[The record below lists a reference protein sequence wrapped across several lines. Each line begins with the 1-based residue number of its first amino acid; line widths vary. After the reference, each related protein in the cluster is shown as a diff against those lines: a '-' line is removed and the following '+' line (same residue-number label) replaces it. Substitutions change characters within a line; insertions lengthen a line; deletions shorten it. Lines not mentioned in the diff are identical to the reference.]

1 MRVRFYGVRGST
13 PTSGSSTVRY
23 GGHTSCVEVRL
34 ADDSVLVFDC
44 GTGLRHLG
52 KDLMRDRHRGP
63 YHFML
68 THVHWDHVIGLPF
81 FGPLWSKDTHIKLY
95 PLANEIQQ
103 DCGTRRTLFD
113 GIHFPVRAADIP
125 AHIEMIGNDGAPWR
139 IGSAQVRRVLLNHP
153 GGSQGFRI
161 DDADGS
167 SFAYLTDNELSPP
180 GPPTTS
186 LDELAQFARRVDVMV
201 HDAQYLSG
209 DMPAKH
215 GWGHS
220 TVDDVL
226 RLGARAET
234 PHLILFHH
242 EPDRDDD
249 ALDVLGYQ
257 ASEQQALQAPHTRV
271 SIAHE
276 GWSLDVGQPSR
287 RSPV

>member
-1 MRVRFYGVRGST
+1 MLHVALASEGATRETGHASRGRKERNQR
-13 PTSGSSTVRY
+13 PR
-23 GGHTSCVEVRL
+23 
-34 ADDSVLVFDC
+34 
-44 GTGLRHLG
+44 
-52 KDLMRDRHRGP
+52 
-63 YHFML
+63 
-68 THVHWDHVIGLPF
+68 
-81 FGPLWSKDTHIKLY
+81 
-95 PLANEIQQ
+95 
-103 DCGTRRTLFD
+103 
-113 GIHFPVRAADIP
+113 
-125 AHIEMIGNDGAPWR
+125 
-139 IGSAQVRRVLLNHP
+139 

-180 GPPTTS
+180 GPPTTP

-201 HDAQYLSG
+201 HDAQYLAG

-287 RSPV
+287 RSPA